1 MASHTNC
8 LICGSNKIKTL
19 NGYEHAHLVKCK
31 NCHFVFSLQIP
42 TQQELIAHYEGY
54 GRDDYLSDITIK
66 RYNEVLD
73 EFEKYRK
80 NNRILDIG
88 CGVGYFLEV
97 AKQRGWDVYGTE
109 FTDEAVQICE
119 DKGIQMHQGVLDP
132 SNYQKEYFDVITSIE
147 VIEHINNP
155 LEETGNIAEIL
166 RQGGV
171 FYFTTPN
178 FNSLLRY
185 RLKEGYN
192 VIVYPEH
199 LSYYTPKTINRL
211 FKSQGFRKKWLKT
224 TGISL
229 TRYKTSQKV
238 SNQDFISEQSDDEKL
253 REKID
258 KSVMLELAKKVVNTV
273 LTIFGVGDSL
283 KGLYQKK

>member
-42 TQQELIAHYEGY
+42 TQQELICHYEGY

-132 SNYQKEYFDVITSIE
+132 SNYQKEYFI
-147 VIEHINNP
+147 
-155 LEETGNIAEIL
+155 
-166 RQGGV
+166 
-171 FYFTTPN
+171 
-178 FNSLLRY
+178 
-185 RLKEGYN
+185 
-192 VIVYPEH
+192 
-199 LSYYTPKTINRL
+199 
-211 FKSQGFRKKWLKT
+211 
-224 TGISL
+224 
-229 TRYKTSQKV
+229 
-238 SNQDFISEQSDDEKL
+238 
-253 REKID
+253 
-258 KSVMLELAKKVVNTV
+258 
-273 LTIFGVGDSL
+273 
-283 KGLYQKK
+283 